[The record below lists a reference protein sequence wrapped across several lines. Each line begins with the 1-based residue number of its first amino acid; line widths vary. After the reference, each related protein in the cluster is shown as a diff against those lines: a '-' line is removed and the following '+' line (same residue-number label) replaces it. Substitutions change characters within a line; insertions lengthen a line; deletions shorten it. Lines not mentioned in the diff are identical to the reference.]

1 MEPLTEFFMAL
12 KAAGDEK
19 HFHPHPLTATEAK
32 NLCHYRGKDL
42 YYLLVDGRRVL
53 AYGMLRG
60 WDEGYEVPSL
70 GIAVH
75 PSERGSGAGLAMME
89 FLHLAA
95 RRRGA
100 RNVRL
105 KVYKDNTPA
114 VRLYES
120 LGYAFHAG
128 EGDQLVGV
136 IAL

>member
-1 MEPLTEFFMAL
+1 VEPLTEFFQAL

-19 HFHPHPLTATEAK
+19 YFHPHPLTATEAE

-53 AYGMLRG
+53 AYGLLRG

-75 PSERGSGAGLAMME
+75 PSERGSGTGLMMME
-89 FLHLAA
+89 FLHMAA

-105 KVYKDNTPA
+105 KVHKDNSPA
-114 VRLYES
+114 IRLYEG
-120 LGYAFHAG
+120 LGYVFQVG
-128 EGDQLVGV
+128 ESDQLVGV
-136 IAL
+136 IDL